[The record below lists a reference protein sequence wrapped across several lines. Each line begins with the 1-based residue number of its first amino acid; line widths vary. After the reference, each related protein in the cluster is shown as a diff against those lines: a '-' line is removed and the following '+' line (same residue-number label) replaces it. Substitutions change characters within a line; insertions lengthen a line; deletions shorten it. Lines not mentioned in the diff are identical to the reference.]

1 MKKKSEDN
9 LKAYLLGLPVI
20 ERGITDDLVIQTPE
34 IKVWVSRLYRADGAA
49 EDNEI
54 TVEHFYAREGKWK

>member
-9 LKAYLLGLPVI
+9 LKAYLSGLPVI
-20 ERGITDDLVIQTPE
+20 ERGITADLVIETPE
-34 IKVWVSRLYRADGAA
+34 IRVWISRLFKRDGAA

-54 TVEHFYAREGKWK
+54 FVEHFYAREGKWK